1 MKIFNTL
8 TRRKDEFVPIE
19 EGKVRMYV
27 CGPTVYNYIH
37 IGNARPMIV
46 FDTVRRYFEY
56 KGYDVNYV
64 SNFTDVDDKI
74 IKKANEEGVD
84 ASVISE
90 RFIKEAQ
97 KDMADMNVKEATYH
111 PKATEEIDGMIDMI
125 QTLINKGHAYAVD
138 GTVYFKTRSFK
149 DYGKLSKKNIDDLE
163 AGHRE
168 IKVNGEEGK
177 EDPLD
182 FVLWKPKK
190 EGEPSWPSPW
200 GDGRPGWHIECSV
213 MSKKYLGEQIDIHAG
228 GEDLIF
234 PHHENE
240 IAQSEACNDKEFAH
254 YWMHNG
260 FLNINNVK
268 MSKSLGNFF
277 TVREIAEK
285 YDLQVLRF
293 FMLSAHY
300 RSPLNFSA
308 ELMEASRNGL
318 ERILTAVDRL
328 RTLNVQ
334 GEACTEEENEQIK
347 VFDALVAKY
356 EAAME
361 DDFNTADAISAI
373 FEMVKAANIHVTET
387 STAAFRDQILSEI
400 VRLCDVLGIKTEK
413 KEELL
418 DDEIQA
424 LIDERQAARKA
435 KNFARA
441 DEIRDELL
449 AKGIILKDTRE
460 GVKWSRA

>member
-37 IGNARPMIV
+37 IGNARTMIV

-97 KDMADMNVKEATYH
+97 KDMADMNVKEATHH

-228 GEDLIF
+228 
-234 PHHENE
+234 
-240 IAQSEACNDKEFAH
+240 K
-254 YWMHNG
+254 
-260 FLNINNVK
+260 
-268 MSKSLGNFF
+268 LG
-277 TVREIAEK
+277 I
-285 YDLQVLRF
+285 
-293 FMLSAHY
+293 M
-300 RSPLNFSA
+300 P
-308 ELMEASRNGL
+308 
-318 ERILTAVDRL
+318 
-328 RTLNVQ
+328 
-334 GEACTEEENEQIK
+334 EQIM
-347 VFDALVAKY
+347 VCGDTMNDRTMF
-356 EAAME
+356 EAAGLAVAMG
-361 DDFNTADAISAI
+361 N
-373 FEMVKAANIHVTET
+373 
-387 STAAFRDQILSEI
+387 
-400 VRLCDVLGIKTEK
+400 
-413 KEELL
+413 
-418 DDEIQA
+418 
-424 LIDERQAARKA
+424 
-435 KNFARA
+435 A
-441 DEIRDELL
+441 DEEIKAMADDVTLSNDE
-449 AKGIILKDTRE
+449 D
-460 GVKWSRA
+460 GVAAAIEKWVL